1 MFFQG
6 KNYWFCQYIKDIPTP
21 ISMWVKRAHKN
32 TLQEAFS
39 KAILVEKDML
49 FLKDNLDAQADYPS
63 TSRRR
68 KDNTP
73 KPTTQTKDPFELDN
87 MNKLL
92 KNISNDM
99 VDLKRTNI
107 KNPTNNRGY
116 VRPPFRDL
124 INLLKNNIP

>member
-1 MFFQG
+1 
-6 KNYWFCQYIKDIPTP
+6 
-21 ISMWVKRAHKN
+21 
-32 TLQEAFS
+32 
-39 KAILVEKDML
+39 ML

-124 INLLKNNIP
+124 INLLKNKIP